1 MLQFSRP
8 KGSGLEISPNFY
20 LTVLAARAQLP
31 PLLVV
36 LNPKGD
42 GGAVPGMGVP
52 LAEEAT
58 KKDLAEPIKRG
69 VYALSS
75 PDQKTVLKMM
85 VMPREEAGFDP
96 SAFARSAA
104 AKEWDPELRVRVE
117 STWMILQLTFGSYD
131 PETYPALDFLLSI
144 AKRLAEETDG
154 VVADPVSQVYR
165 LPSQVF
171 SNRPANEAVAASDH
185 VQIKDR
191 MHEGKH
197 HVYTLGLSKFNLPE
211 VELYG
216 VSASNR
222 DTAVRFMLG
231 LAQSVLNGARLAPGA
246 SVGAQGSALIVAP
259 GGLDR
264 GLWEGI
270 PCLELIPGEKDS
282 VDAALVAWLGT
293 V

>member
-1 MLQFSRP
+1 MLQFSLP
-8 KGSGLEISPNFY
+8 KGSGLEISANFY
-20 LTVLAARAQLP
+20 ITVLAAKAQLP

-36 LNPKGD
+36 LNPKGE
-42 GGAVPGMGVP
+42 GGAVAGMGVP
-52 LAEEAT
+52 LAEDAT

-85 VMPREEAGFDP
+85 VLPKEEAGFDP
-96 SAFARSAA
+96 SAFARTAA
-104 AKEWDPELRVRVE
+104 AQGWDQELRVRVE

-131 PETYPALDFLLSI
+131 PETYPALDFLLAV

-165 LPSQVF
+165 LPAEVF
-171 SNRPANEAVAASDH
+171 SPRPGGEPVAATDH

-191 MHEGKH
+191 VHDGAH
-197 HVYTLGLSKFNLPE
+197 HVFTLGLSKFNVPE
-211 VELYG
+211 VEVYG
-216 VSASNR
+216 VSESQLE
-222 DTAVRFMLG
+222 TARRFMLG
-231 LAQSVLNGARLAPGA
+231 LAQSVLIGARLELGA
-246 SVGAQGSALIVAP
+246 AVGAQNEPLTVAT

-270 PCLELIPGEKDS
+270 PCLELIPGKDRT
-282 VDAALVAWLGT
+282 VDTSLVAWIGS